1 MLRLELLEQHGV
13 TTLWSS
19 LMTAVESASDRW
31 GLADI
36 ARRIRAKE
44 LYCLA
49 IWKDNKISGSLVLQP
64 TTIEGMSGVNI
75 LGLNA
80 DGFSIEDWR
89 EAISVLCDMLRIAGV
104 KALMAVSENPRV
116 LEIMKADD
124 WHMRTVGSRRI

>member
-1 MLRLELLEQHGV
+1 MTDVISEALAAYHNQDQKKTRLRLELLEQHGV

-49 IWKDNKISGSLVLQP
+49 IWKDDKISGSLVLQP
-64 TTIEGMSGVNI
+64 TTI
-75 LGLNA
+75 
-80 DGFSIEDWR
+80 
-89 EAISVLCDMLRIAGV
+89 
-104 KALMAVSENPRV
+104 
-116 LEIMKADD
+116 
-124 WHMRTVGSRRI
+124 